1 MIKKKTFPFTG
12 SFITALVVLAVIDA
26 AFIEKGIFVVP
37 VVDTPNPIA
46 RVEPQEVTEQP
57 LQGSTSSN
65 GAVGVQ
71 KSSGPDVLE
80 TLVRTGFSFT
90 DNKDTTL
97 LSQIIPADI
106 AEVQAHVLMKDNDRV
121 GLLAWT
127 ESLQV
132 KVYFI
137 ALKEALH
144 STFSPKMQDLVD
156 ETQTREDRPPRNL
169 LTFLDP
175 AISEERIVFVRIRE
189 RLYEFH
195 VSKGKD
201 EEIFELIEALTN

>member
-1 MIKKKTFPFTG
+1 MTKKKPFPITGTFL
-12 SFITALVVLAVIDA
+12 AVLVAFAVIDA
-26 AFIEKGIFVVP
+26 AFIERGIFAMPALQEPDV
-37 VVDTPNPIA
+37 IA
-46 RVEPQEVTEQP
+46 QTDPPETTQQP
-57 LQGSTSSN
+57 PEN
-65 GAVGVQ
+65 GLTVGVQ

-80 TLVRTGFSFT
+80 TLIRSGFSFT
-90 DNKDTTL
+90 ENKEVTL
-97 LSQIIPADI
+97 LSQIIPSDI
-106 AEVQAHVLMKDNDRV
+106 AEVQDYVLMKDNDRV

-144 STFSPKMQDLVD
+144 TTFSPDMRDLVD
-156 ETQTREDRPPRNL
+156 ETQTRENMPPRNL

-201 EEIFELIEALTN
+201 EEIFELVEALTN